1 MADTQPSS
9 STRNRVRGNGEGTVF
24 YDTDKGRWIARVT
37 IDGVRRKKTAPTE
50 AQAKRLL
57 RDLLR
62 DADEGATPT
71 QGNIT
76 VRQLLEDWST
86 NALPA
91 RNLAPR
97 TIEINQWAVTKLIEM
112 IGSKRLRSL
121 SASEVEKA
129 LREAGYSR
137 ESYIKI
143 RSILGKALDYAMRR
157 KLVTS
162 NIARHVELPAEAP
175 RTEPGRALT
184 IEQSKV
190 LLAHAETRRLYP
202 VWLIMLTLGLRP
214 GEATGLTWHD
224 IDLDQS
230 VIHIRR
236 SLKLE
241 GGKLN
246 IDEHLKTRRS
256 RRSLAAPPI
265 VIDALHTQRQRQAD
279 EWARR
284 DLRPPGADDLVFTTT
299 EATPID
305 PSNLRR
311 QFARLTEDAGLGTW
325 HPHELR
331 HSAASILSAAGVPLE
346 HIADTLGHDGTR
358 MTALVYRHA
367 ITPTITT
374 PNIMGNILSTSHEPD
389 IPSRGTMPS

>member
-1 MADTQPSS
+1 MADTQTS
-9 STRNRVRGNGEGTVF
+9 STRQRVRGNGEGTVYF
-24 YDTDKGRWIARVT
+24 DRDKNRWIAKVT
-37 IDGVRRKKTAPTE
+37 IDGKRRKKTATTE
-50 AQAKRLL
+50 AAAKRLL

-62 DADEGATPT
+62 EVDEGTTPT

-97 TIEINQWAVTKLIEM
+97 SIEINLWATTKLIEM

-121 SASEVEKA
+121 TAAEVEKA
-129 LREAGYSR
+129 FRETDYAR
-137 ESYIKI
+137 ESYIKL
-143 RSILGKALDYAMRR
+143 RSTLGKALDYAMRR
-157 KLVTS
+157 KLVTT
-162 NIARHVELPAEAP
+162 NVARHVELPAEAP

-184 IEQSKV
+184 IEQAKV
-190 LLAHAETRRLYP
+190 LLALAETRRLYP
-202 VWLIMLTLGLRP
+202 IWLLMLTLGLRP

-224 IDLDQS
+224 IDLDNN

-246 IDEHLKTRRS
+246 VDEHLKTRRS

-265 VIDALHTQRQRQAD
+265 VTNALRAQSERQAR
-279 EWARR
+279 EWEAKG
-284 DLRPPGADDLVFTTT
+284 LPTPGADDLVFTTT
-299 EATPID
+299 EGTPID

-311 QFARLTEDAGLGTW
+311 QFAKLTNDAGLGNW

-331 HSAASILSAAGVPLE
+331 HSTASILSATGTPLE

-374 PNIMGNILSTSHEPD
+374 PTKMGDILGISPKPDTSP
-389 IPSRGTMPS
+389 RGTMRS

>member
-1 MADTQPSS
+1 VADTQPS
-9 STRNRVRGNGEGTVF
+9 STRNRVRGNGEGTVY
-24 YDTDKGRWIARVT
+24 YDRDKNRWIAKVT
-37 IDGVRRKKTAPTE
+37 IDGKRRKKTATTE
-50 AQAKRLL
+50 AAAKRLL

-62 DADEGATPT
+62 EVDEGTTPT

-76 VRQLLEDWST
+76 VRQLLDDWST

-97 TIEINQWAVTKLIEM
+97 SIEINQWAVTKLIEM
-112 IGSKRLRSL
+112 IGPKRLRSL
-121 SASEVEKA
+121 TAADVEKA
-129 LREAGYSR
+129 FREADFAR

-143 RSILGKALDYAMRR
+143 RSVLGKALDYAMRR
-157 KLVTS
+157 KLVTT

-175 RTEPGRALT
+175 RTEPDRALT
-184 IEQSKV
+184 IEQAKT
-190 LLAHAETRRLYP
+190 LLAVAETRRLYP
-202 VWLIMLTLGLRP
+202 IWLVMLTLGLRP

-224 IDLDQS
+224 IDLDNA

-241 GGKLN
+241 DGRLN
-246 IDEHLKTRRS
+246 VDEHLKTRRS

-265 VIDALHTQRQRQAD
+265 LTDALHAQRQRQAD
-279 EWARR
+279 EWAAKE
-284 DLRPPGADDLVFTTT
+284 LGTPGPDDLVFTTT
-299 EATPID
+299 EGTPID

-311 QFARLTEDAGLGTW
+311 QFAKLTNDAGLGNW

-331 HSAASILSAAGVPLE
+331 HSTASILSATGTPLE

-374 PNIMGNILSTSHEPD
+374 PTKMGDIL
-389 IPSRGTMPS
+389 RK

>member
-1 MADTQPSS
+1 MADTQPS
-9 STRNRVRGNGEGTVF
+9 STRNRVRGNGEGTVYF
-24 YDTDKGRWIARVT
+24 DRDKNRWIAKVT
-37 IDGVRRKKTAPTE
+37 IDGKRRKKTATTE
-50 AQAKRLL
+50 AAAKRLL

-62 DADEGATPT
+62 EVDEGTTPT

-97 TIEINQWAVTKLIEM
+97 SIEINLWATTKLIDM
-112 IGSKRLRSL
+112 IGPKRLRSL
-121 SASEVEKA
+121 TAADVEKA
-129 LREAGYSR
+129 FRETEYAR
-137 ESYIKI
+137 ESYIKL

-157 KLVTS
+157 KLVTT

-184 IEQSKV
+184 IEQAKQ

-202 VWLIMLTLGLRP
+202 IWLLMLTLGLRP

-224 IDLDQS
+224 IDLDTG

-246 IDEHLKTRRS
+246 VDEHLKTRRS

-265 VIDALHTQRQRQAD
+265 VIDALRAQQLRQTR
-279 EWARR
+279 EWDAKG
-284 DLRPPGADDLVFTTT
+284 LPAPGTDDLVFTTT

-311 QFARLTEDAGLGTW
+311 QFSKLTNDAGLGNW

-331 HSAASILSAAGVPLE
+331 HSTASILSATGTPLE

-367 ITPTITT
+367 ITPTVTT
-374 PNIMGNILSTSHEPD
+374 PQKMGDIL
-389 IPSRGTMPS
+389 GGG